1 MAFGAK
7 RFTVGLEL
15 SYTVDAES
23 ADAALRAVLPMVR
36 DAESVA
42 YKIREETARPIAI
55 SEAHAKPYAEL
66 TKSVYKVN
74 EVAAILGISRNA
86 VYERV
91 PCIRVGSRRL
101 YPRATIVDVLQNGLK
116 REEAPVR
123 ELRRP
128 RRRAAPAPARI
139 VKKSPPLGAAAELP
153 KRLTMKDAAAML
165 RLSYSKAKELF
176 DSRKI
181 YSADSYGKR
190 LISRDA
196 VEHYLKGR
204 TAREFA
210 EMLID
215 RAKSDPYYKDKQET
229 VEDFARE
236 MRDKWAN

>member
-23 ADAALRAVLPMVR
+23 ADAALRAVLPLVR

-55 SEAHAKPYAEL
+55 SETHAEPFAEL
-66 TKSVYKVN
+66 TKSVYNVN

-101 YPRATIVDVLQNGLK
+101 YPRATIVGVLQNGLK
-116 REEAPVR
+116 REEAPIR

-128 RRRAAPAPARI
+128 HRRATPAPARI
-139 VKKSPPLGAAAELP
+139 VKKSPPLDAAAAELP

-165 RLSYSKAKELF
+165 RLSYLKARELF
-176 DSRKI
+176 DARKI

-196 VEHYLKGR
+196 VDHYLKGG
-204 TAREFA
+204 TAWSS
-210 EMLID
+210 L
-215 RAKSDPYYKDKQET
+215 KCL
-229 VEDFARE
+229 
-236 MRDKWAN
+236 